1 VHKLDTYYIGG
12 QWVAPAEGGQVH
24 EMVCPVTEA
33 VTGTV
38 HMGTHED
45 VERAVAAARA
55 AWPDWSAS
63 SVADRVALLTR
74 IIERYTARYDE
85 LARAVNTEIGAPI
98 KLSHELQARVGLAQL
113 HSVRAALEAFDFV
126 ERRGAT
132 EIVREAVGVVAL
144 ITPWNWPLNQI
155 AAKVAPALAAGC
167 TIVLKPSEIAPLDAR
182 LFAEILD
189 EAGVPPGVFNLIYG
203 DGATVGAALS
213 GHPDVDMVSIT
224 GSTRAGAQVATNAAG
239 TIKRVTQE
247 LGGKSPNL
255 IFEDAD
261 LPAAVKASV
270 IACMLNS
277 GQTCIAPTRL
287 LVQRS
292 QYEAAIEMACA
303 TANALKVGDP
313 AEPDTVLGPISNR
326 AQYEK
331 VQRLIAIGVEEGA
344 RLVAGGP
351 GRPPHLARGFFA
363 RPTVFADV
371 RNDMTIARE
380 EIFGP
385 VLAILPFDSEEE
397 AVAIANDTPYGL
409 AAYVWSGDPAR
420 ARRVAARLRA
430 GSVQINGA
438 KMDLAAPFG
447 GMKASGNGREHGA
460 YGLAEFLE
468 YKQVTGCAQ

>member
-33 VTGTV
+33 RIGAV
-38 HMGTHED
+38 HLGTHED
-45 VERAVAAARA
+45 VERAVGAARA
-55 AWPDWSAS
+55 AFADWATTD
-63 SVADRVALLTR
+63 VATRAALLTR

-85 LARAVNTEIGAPI
+85 LASAVNVEIGAPV

-113 HSVRAALEAFDFV
+113 QSVRAALETFEFV

-167 TIVLKPSEIAPLDAR
+167 TVVLKPSEIAPLDAR
-182 LFAEILD
+182 LFADILD

-203 DGATVGAALS
+203 DGATVGAALA

-224 GSTRAGAQVATNAAG
+224 GSTRAGAQVALNAAG
-239 TIKRVTQE
+239 TIKRVAQE
-247 LGGKSPNL
+247 LGGKSPSL

-261 LPAAVKASV
+261 LPAAVRASV
-270 IACMLNS
+270 LACMLNS

-292 QYEAAIEMACA
+292 LYEAAVEVARA

-313 AEPDTVLGPISNR
+313 AEPDTILGPISNR

-331 VQRLIAIGVEEGA
+331 VQRLIATGVEEGA
-344 RLVAGGP
+344 RLVAGGV
-351 GRPPHLARGFFA
+351 GRPPNLARGFFA

-385 VLAILPFDSEEE
+385 VLAILPFDTEEE
-397 AVAIANDTPYGL
+397 AIAIANDTPYGL
-409 AAYVWSGDPAR
+409 AAHVWSGDPVR

-438 KMDLAAPFG
+438 KMDLTAPFG

-468 YKQVTGCAQ
+468 YKQVTGRA